1 MAGCEIHTAYLY
13 DRGGTRRIAQIE
25 GITSLSWERCAD
37 DISFGDITVVN
48 PSVNCQNILNTME
61 PGRHE
66 IVIFR
71 GNDRVWEGPLTLMTY
86 TREAVA
92 IQARDVMHYAYRLA
106 QSQDYDN
113 RYPNV
118 STVVAR
124 AFGELQHELSRRE
137 SEDPPINVVPYLTKF
152 ERPDD
157 AGTSRW
163 TTIYQKT
170 VFDDVDDMAAN
181 SGLDYVV
188 VGRAIILHDTNTAL
202 GKTATLTDND
212 IIGDI
217 IVTMYGMEMATFAAV
232 TGADGAYGVYG
243 GADAYYGRVEIVDDA
258 YDEEAG
264 SDKPSQAELNSQA
277 QRNLAG
283 RLPTPVEVRIP
294 DGSRLNPSSPIT
306 IFDLVPGVI
315 VPLRATLTART
326 FSQNQKLRKLKVQE
340 DEKGEQILL
349 TLVPA
354 PSVIHYPGPVPTLL
368 RTNRAPTP
376 IAETMGGPWK
386 FTYAS
391 SESLVY
397 GANNTP
403 GAGPQGRTGFIRQTV
418 SNPKTVGSSGWMY
431 QDGTGD
437 KISGE
442 VWSGGMWVRFGTA
455 VTVTPRMSFIAADGV
470 TLVGTKTAAPVVAAA
485 NTWTYVKVD
494 GVVSTASYDNLQFW
508 AQVEGVVPKSS
519 WYDATDMIFEKAQ
532 GVGTYFDGSF
542 PDTSTVLYSWRGSE
556 NSSQSTMSSLGVS

>member
-1 MAGCEIHTAYLY
+1 MAAGCEIHTAYLY

-25 GITSLSWERCAD
+25 GITSISWERVAD
-37 DISFGDITVVN
+37 DISFGDISVVN
-48 PSVNCQNILNTME
+48 PSPACQNVLSSME

-71 GNDRVWEGPLTLMTY
+71 GNERVWEGPLTLMTY

-113 RYPNV
+113 RYPNIG
-118 STVVAR
+118 TVVNR
-124 AFGELQHELSRRE
+124 AYGELQHELNRRE
-137 SEDPPINVVPYLTKF
+137 SENPPINVVPFLTKI

-188 VGRAIILHDTNTAL
+188 VGRSIIVHDTNTAL

-217 IVTMYGMEMATFAAV
+217 LVTMYGMEMATFAAV

-243 GADAYYGRVEIVDDA
+243 GTDAYYGRVEIVDDA

-264 SDKPSQAELNSQA
+264 SDKPTQGELNSQA

-294 DGSRLNPSSPIT
+294 DGSRLNPSSAISVL
-306 IFDLVPGVI
+306 DLVPGVI

-326 FSQNQKLRKLKVQE
+326 FSQNQKLRKLKVVE
-340 DEKGEQILL
+340 DATGEQILL
-349 TLVPA
+349 TLAPA
-354 PSVIHYPGPVPTLL
+354 PSVINY
-368 RTNRAPTP
+368 
-376 IAETMGGPWK
+376 GG
-386 FTYAS
+386 
-391 SESLVY
+391 
-397 GANNTP
+397 
-403 GAGPQGRTGFIRQTV
+403 
-418 SNPKTVGSSGWMY
+418 
-431 QDGTGD
+431 
-437 KISGE
+437 
-442 VWSGGMWVRFGTA
+442 
-455 VTVTPRMSFIAADGV
+455 TVT
-470 TLVGTKTAAPVVAAA
+470 TA
-485 NTWTYVKVD
+485 
-494 GVVSTASYDNLQFW
+494 
-508 AQVEGVVPKSS
+508 
-519 WYDATDMIFEKAQ
+519 
-532 GVGTYFDGSF
+532 
-542 PDTSTVLYSWRGSE
+542 
-556 NSSQSTMSSLGVS
+556 